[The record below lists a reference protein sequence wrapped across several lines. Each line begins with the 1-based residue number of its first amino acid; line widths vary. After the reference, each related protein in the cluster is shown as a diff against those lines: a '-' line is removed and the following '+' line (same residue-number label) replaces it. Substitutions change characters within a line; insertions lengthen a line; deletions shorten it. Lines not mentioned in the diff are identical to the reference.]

1 MAPQVRF
8 VSGPRSR
15 IACAVDGIGPP
26 LILPA
31 WWVSHVRRDFAGP
44 AFSRFFTT
52 LATRFTVVRYDRPG
66 VGLSDRE
73 RTSFTLEDEVATLLA
88 VIDELALPRVSLL
101 AISCG
106 APPAMAL
113 AERNPERVERLMIF
127 GGYAS
132 GSAIAPPEVRA
143 ALLGLVRASWG
154 IGAKALSD
162 IFTPEVSAEEAR
174 GYAAEQRHAAS
185 ADTAARL
192 LQLTFEMDVQ
202 DLIGRIQAPTLVLH
216 RREDVAIG
224 YTHGREVAA
233 RIPGATLA
241 LLDGRSHLPWQGDP
255 EPVLGAIAGF
265 CGQAF
270 EMPPATIGPPA
281 TVPAAPTA
289 AEFRRDG
296 DVWTVSFAGQ
306 TVHLKHAR
314 GLTDLA
320 TLLASPGRRFH
331 ASELMGGPTGEPAPR
346 SGADPML
353 DERARTAFRTR
364 LAELDEQLEQAQA
377 MELPE
382 RVARLEGEREA
393 ILEELRAATGLGGR
407 RRALGDS
414 GERARKAVTGRIRES
429 IARLHQL
436 HPAAA
441 RHLDATVTTGIYCVY
456 TAPAGWGT

>member
-1 MAPQVRF
+1 MAPQIRF

-15 IACAVDGIGPP
+15 IACAIDGMGPP

-52 LATRFTVVRYDRPG
+52 LANRFTVVRYDRPG
-66 VGLSDRE
+66 VGLSDRD
-73 RTSFTLEDEVATLLA
+73 RTSFTLEDEIATLLA

-106 APPAMAL
+106 APPAIAL
-113 AERNPERVERLMIF
+113 TARHPERVERLMIF

-132 GSAIAPPEVRA
+132 GPAIAPLEVRA
-143 ALLGLVRASWG
+143 ALQGLVRASWG
-154 IGAKALSD
+154 LGAKTLSD

-185 ADTAARL
+185 ADVAARL
-192 LQLTFEMDVQ
+192 LQLTFEMDVE
-202 DLIGRIQAPTLVLH
+202 DLIERVQAPTLVLH
-216 RREDVAIG
+216 RREDVAIN
-224 YTHGREVAA
+224 YAHGREVAA

-255 EPVLGAIAGF
+255 EPVLRAIAGF
-265 CGQAF
+265 CGQPLEA
-270 EMPPATIGPPA
+270 PPAA
-281 TVPAAPTA
+281 VPASSA
-289 AEFRRDG
+289 AIEFRRDG
-296 DVWTVSFAGQ
+296 DVWTISFAGQ

-331 ASELMGGPTGEPAPR
+331 ATELMGGATEEPAPR
-346 SGADPML
+346 SGADPTLDQRARSAFRKRLGEIEEQFEKARML
-353 DERARTAFRTR
+353 DLHERMAH
-364 LAELDEQLEQAQA
+364 
-377 MELPE
+377 
-382 RVARLEGEREA
+382 LEGEREA
-393 ILEELRAATGLGGR
+393 ILAELRAATGLGGR
-407 RRALGDS
+407 RRALGDA

-429 IARLHQL
+429 IARLDQL
-436 HPAAA
+436 HPAVA
-441 RHLDATVTTGIYCVY
+441 RHLEATVTTGIYCVY
-456 TAPAGWGT
+456 IAPPGWDS

>member
-1 MAPQVRF
+1 MAPQIRF
-8 VSGPRSR
+8 VSGPHSR
-15 IACAVDGIGPP
+15 IACAIDGMGPP

-52 LATRFTVVRYDRPG
+52 LASRFTVVRYDRPG
-66 VGLSDRE
+66 VGLSDRD
-73 RTSFTLEDEVATLLA
+73 RTSFTIEDEVATLLA

-106 APPAMAL
+106 APPAIAL
-113 AERNPERVERLMIF
+113 AARNPERVERLMVF

-132 GSAIAPPEVRA
+132 GPAIAPPDVRA

-185 ADTAARL
+185 ADVAARL

-202 DLIGRIQAPTLVLH
+202 DMIERIQAPTLVLH

-224 YTHGREVAA
+224 YAHGREVAA

-241 LLDGRSHLPWQGDP
+241 LLDGCSHLPWQGDP
-255 EPVLGAIAGF
+255 EPVLRAIAGF

-270 EMPPATIGPPA
+270 ETPPAA
-281 TVPAAPTA
+281 VPAAMTA

-296 DVWTVSFAGQ
+296 DVWTISFAGQ

-331 ASELMGGPTGEPAPR
+331 ATELMGGPTEESAPR
-346 SGADPML
+346 SGADPVL
-353 DERARTAFRTR
+353 DERARSAFRTR
-364 LAELDEQLEQAQA
+364 LGEIEEQFEQAQA
-377 MELPE
+377 MDLPE
-382 RVARLEGEREA
+382 RVAHLEGEREA
-393 ILEELRAATGLGGR
+393 IVAELRAATGLGGR

-436 HPAAA
+436 HPAVA

-456 TAPAGWGT
+456 TAPAEWGT